1 MENARW
7 LVRLKALDH
16 SEMSSTDVAEASSRP
31 ASEGP
36 RG

>member
-16 SEMSSTDVAEASSRP
+16 SDMSSTDVAEASSRP
-31 ASEGP
+31 ASEP
-36 RG
+36 SF